1 MKMQRAVRR
10 SRDRLQRS
18 IRKRRSLKKKYM
30 AKMEVENLKLCMDNN
45 RIMREN
51 EKLKNKAVLLYEE
64 NQELLI
70 QLQNK
75 SSPAAN

>member
-18 IRKRRSLKKKYM
+18 IRKRRSLKKKSM

-51 EKLKNKAVLLYEE
+51 EKLKNKAVVLYEE